1 MPETFVGKT
10 VTQVVANPFKKETF
24 STYRDW
30 EESLIM
36 FMGV

>member
-1 MPETFVGKT
+1 MPETFIGKT
-10 VTQVVANPFKKETF
+10 VNQGVTNPFEKETF